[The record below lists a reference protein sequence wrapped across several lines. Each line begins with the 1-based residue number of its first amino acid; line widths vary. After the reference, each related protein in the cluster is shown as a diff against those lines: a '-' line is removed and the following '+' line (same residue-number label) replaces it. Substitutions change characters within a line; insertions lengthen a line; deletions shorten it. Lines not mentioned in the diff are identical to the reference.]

1 MMMLSSGSIGLTMRM
16 MMMVGVDDVE
26 DDERVHYLGNLLPR
40 GRSQQRPKSEGR
52 KTPDDPDG
60 HLQQSW

>member
-1 MMMLSSGSIGLTMRM
+1 MRM

-40 GRSQQRPKSEGR
+40 RLARSSNTFTRQAPTHS
-52 KTPDDPDG
+52 
-60 HLQQSW
+60 L

>member
-16 MMMVGVDDVE
+16 MMMVGVDDDDIE

-40 GRSQQRPKSEGR
+40 HLARSPNTFTRQAPTHS
-52 KTPDDPDG
+52 
-60 HLQQSW
+60 L

>member
-16 MMMVGVDDVE
+16 MMMVGVDDDDVE

-52 KTPDDPDG
+52 K
-60 HLQQSW
+60 